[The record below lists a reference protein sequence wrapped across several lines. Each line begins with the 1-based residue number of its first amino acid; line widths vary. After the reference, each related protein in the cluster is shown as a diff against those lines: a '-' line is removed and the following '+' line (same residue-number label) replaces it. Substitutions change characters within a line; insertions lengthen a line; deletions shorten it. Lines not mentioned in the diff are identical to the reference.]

1 MQQGMDQASVPI
13 AAIFDQIVSRVM
25 VVVIKEGGGCE

>member
-13 AAIFDQIVSRVM
+13 AAIFDPIVSRVM
-25 VVVIKEGGGCE
+25 VVVIE